1 MDVVHILAC
10 LRREE
15 GVITSCDGKS
25 KPIRSYSSI
34 ELMRATNNFD
44 PSCIIQHFPGFSAN
58 ESLPWKTRV
67 RIAKR
72 LANALTYPHTA
83 FPKPIIHRDLTPR
96 CIFLDHDFVAKLCN
110 FSLSKTIRPMQ
121 SHADED
127 NVKGTIDK
135 LQHYS
140 QRNQQNI
147 EILSLDNN

>member
-1 MDVVHILAC
+1 
-10 LRREE
+10 EE
-15 GVITSCDGKS
+15 GVITSCHGKS

-44 PSCIIQHFPGFSAN
+44 PSCIIQHFPGELGYNMYRGFSAN
-58 ESLPWKTRV
+58 ESLPWKTKV

-110 FSLSKTIRPMQ
+110 FSLSKTVRPMQ

-127 NVKGTIDK
+127 NVKGTIG
-135 LQHYS
+135 Y
-140 QRNQQNI
+140 
-147 EILSLDNN
+147 LDF